1 MKRKILS
8 GLLVITILLS
18 IPPIDIKA
26 AMMEIKE
33 SEEWSG
39 KINGQKYF
47 EFVPSETGYYN
58 VSVTDPEDVVTYVSF
73 YKSQN
78 GEMIRGIGEVFDG
91 PCGNGFYVRN
101 AVYLSKGVSY
111 NLKVDCS
118 DGEETEMMGQISITI
133 TKSQD
138 SINELVEYKQHIN
151 AINNGNCVMHYVPK
165 NTGEYTFEIEQ
176 TSEESICINLYAM
189 IDGNLVCIEE
199 QNRWFY
205 DESCSAKYYLQA
217 GQEYYFELNY
227 SSELDDGEEIPVYVQ
242 LSKGKE
248 VESISVIDIVFDDL
262 TCNSSWSSPWVGSIK
277 LQVNYLDGT
286 NEIQEYTHENIS
298 NKGISVQ
305 YIGEVDSDGNM
316 KKGNQKVQVTY
327 LGSFSDETPV
337 YVKTKVEALNG
348 NAKLEMDETVTVD
361 VSYGWRGS
369 YLLKP
374 TNNGYYSLHYYK
386 DYGDFET
393 CMESYQWRIW
403 DSDDNEIIEE
413 EEGYKLKAEE
423 TYYFDVT
430 LKGLTENMTDF
441 RFFLSQNEKHKHTY
455 GDWKLTNQPTE
466 SEYGEKV
473 RICSSCEYQER
484 QKIDKVISSQPSQ
497 SKNNV
502 SDNPKARN
510 DVASMNSSNVVQAPP
525 IVKGVSVKKKKK
537 KSIAISWKKA
547 VKVSGYEVQFAD
559 NSKFNKKGRKLVK
572 NTQITLKNLK
582 KKKYY
587 IRVRAYRIDGKK
599 KVYGKWCK
607 TKKLK
612 IKK

>member
-1 MKRKILS
+1 MKRKILC
-8 GLLVITILLS
+8 GLLVIAILLS
-18 IPPIDIKA
+18 MPPIDIGA

-47 EFVPSETGYYN
+47 KFVPSETGYYN
-58 VSVTDPEDVVTYVSF
+58 VSVIDPEDVVTYVSF

-78 GEMIRGIGEVFDG
+78 GEKIRGIGEVSDS

-118 DGEETEMMGQISITI
+118 DGEEREMMGEITITI

-138 SINELVEYKQHIN
+138 SINELVEYKQHVD

-165 NTGEYTFEIEQ
+165 NTGEYTLDIEQ
-176 TSEESICINLYAM
+176 TSEESICIDLYTM

-199 QNRWFY
+199 QNKWFY
-205 DESCSAKYYLQA
+205 DESCSVKYYLQA

-248 VESISVIDIVFDDL
+248 VESISIIDIVFDDL
-262 TCNSSWSSPWVGSIK
+262 TCNSSWSSPWVESIK
-277 LQVNYLDGT
+277 LQVNYVDGT
-286 NEIQEYTHENIS
+286 NEIQEYTHENII

-348 NAKLEMDETVTVD
+348 NAKLEMDKTVIVD
-361 VSYGWRGS
+361 VSYGWSGS

-386 DYGDFET
+386 DYGDFED

-403 DSDDNEIIEE
+403 DSNDNEVIEE

-423 TYYFDVT
+423 TYYFYVT
-430 LKGLTENMTDF
+430 LNGMTENMTDF
-441 RFFLSQNEKHKHTY
+441 RFFLSQNENHKHTY
-455 GDWKLTNQPTE
+455 GDWKVTNQPTE

-484 QKIDKVISSQPSQ
+484 QKIDKINSSQSSQ

-502 SDNPKARN
+502 LDNPKARD

-559 NSKFNKKGRKLVK
+559 NSKFNKKRRKLVK

-607 TKKLK
+607 IKKLK